1 MLGCLDACMSYE
13 TSDILN
19 IKIQKEHV
27 HVKLSFYKT
36 NRLSDTKVL
45 VKNRI
50 EKLTQSNKK
59 FNSRCMKIE
68 INIPTNI

>member
-1 MLGCLDACMSYE
+1 MKQVK
-13 TSDILN
+13 N
-19 IKIQKEHV
+19 IKYQNPKRTFLHV
-27 HVKLSFYKT
+27 HVNFSFYKT